1 MKKPPRS
8 PRPARASGRAEP
20 PLAAPGPAPASA
32 PATENQ
38 AALATALARVRS
50 SLQALAAAATSH
62 PASPLSTT
70 PSGHVPDPA
79 SALGRLC
86 TGFKLSPFERDLL
99 LLCAGPELD
108 AAFPS
113 LISSALG
120 DPARRF
126 PTFGLAL
133 AALPGAHWSS
143 LSPDAPLRRWRL
155 LEPAPTHPAEP
166 LATTPLRIDER
177 VLHFLC
183 GVSASEPRLRGLLDT
198 VPIPEELSSSHLER
212 ARQLALLW
220 RQASATDGAYPAVQL
235 LSADTPAAA
244 GLAALASDALGL
256 GLRLLRAT
264 DLPAAIAER
273 ADLARLLDR
282 EAVLGRFAL
291 LVELEPGAAADTA
304 HAVTSLLDRL
314 QTPSLVCA
322 PEPLRLRV
330 RPFARI
336 EVSAPTPQEQQSLWR
351 AALGPAT
358 AAALN
363 GHVELVS
370 TQFRLSPTHI
380 RSAAEEFLRRA
391 PAASAKP
398 SAPDSEPLG
407 SALWD
412 ACRAQARPRLDG
424 LARRIEARATWDDL
438 VLPTA
443 QLETLRAIAAHVRR
457 RAQVYGPWGFAAQS
471 DRGLGISALFAGG
484 SGTGKTLAAEVIARE
499 LRLDL
504 YRVDLAS
511 LVSKYIGETE
521 KNLRQIFD
529 AAETGGA
536 ILLFDEAD
544 ACFGK
549 RSEVRDSHD
558 RYANIEVGYLLQRL
572 ECYRGLALLTTN
584 QPQSIDT
591 AFARRIRFTVHFP
604 FPDAATRARIWQR
617 VFPPATPVEK
627 LAHEKL
633 ARLNLSGGHIRNL
646 ALNAAFLAADAGQP
660 VRMHHLLAA
669 ARSEYAK
676 LEKNLSAAETAGWV

>member
-1 MKKPPRS
+1 MSKAPRSTRPPRA
-8 PRPARASGRAEP
+8 PVRAEP
-20 PLAAPGPAPASA
+20 PRAAPAPA
-32 PATENQ
+32 
-38 AALATALARVRS
+38 
-50 SLQALAAAATSH
+50 
-62 PASPLSTT
+62 
-70 PSGHVPDPA
+70 PDPA
-79 SALGRLC
+79 GQNQRALSFALAQIRAALKGHATATPAHPLPGSVPPPGSALALLC

-99 LLCAGPELD
+99 VLCAGPELD
-108 AAFPS
+108 ADFPA
-113 LISSALG
+113 LIASALG

-133 AALPGAHWSS
+133 AALPEAHWSA

-177 VLHFLC
+177 ILHFLC
-183 GVSASEPRLRGLLDT
+183 GVPASEPRLRGLLDSVST
-198 VPIPEELSSSHLER
+198 PDELSSSHLER

-220 RQASATDGAYPAVQL
+220 RQASANGDAYPAVQL
-235 LSADTPAAA
+235 LSGDTPAAA
-244 GLAALASDALGL
+244 GLAALAADALGL

-264 DLPAAIAER
+264 DLPTSTAER

-282 EAVLGRFAL
+282 EAVLERFAVL
-291 LVELEPGAAADTA
+291 IELEPGAAADTA
-304 HAVTSLLDRL
+304 HAATALLDRL
-314 QTPSLVCA
+314 QVPSLLCA
-322 PEPLRLRV
+322 PEPLRLRT
-330 RPFARI
+330 RPLARI
-336 EVSAPTPQEQQSLWR
+336 EVAAPTPDEQQSLWR
-351 AALGPAT
+351 AALGPA
-358 AAALN
+358 ASAALN

-380 RSAAEEFLRRA
+380 RSAAEEFFQRA
-391 PAASAKP
+391 PAPASEA
-398 SAPDSEPLG
+398 STPDSASLG
-407 SALWD
+407 ATLWD
-412 ACRAQARPRLDG
+412 ACRAQARPRLEG
-424 LARRIEARATWDDL
+424 LARRIDARATWEDL

-443 QLETLRAIAAHVRR
+443 QLDTLRAVAAHVRR

-484 SGTGKTLAAEVIARE
+484 SGTGKTLAAEVLARE

-504 YRVDLAS
+504 FRVDLAS
-511 LVSKYIGETE
+511 LVSKFIGDTE
-521 KNLRQIFD
+521 KNLRAIFD

-544 ACFGK
+544 AIFGK

-572 ECYRGLALLTTN
+572 ESYRGLALLTTN

-604 FPDAATRARIWQR
+604 FPDATTRARIWQR
-617 VFPPATPVEK
+617 VFPPTTPVEK
-627 LAHEKL
+627 LAYEKL

-646 ALNAAFLAADAGQP
+646 ALNAAFLAADAREP
-660 VRMHHLLAA
+660 VRMRHLLAA
-669 ARSEYAK
+669 AHAEYAK